1 MEMVSMGV
9 TPSAFSI
16 SERHVLASHH
26 EHLGQL
32 LTSKTVQAELI
43 YPSQGVIILPV
54 VLDDV
59 DVV

>member
-1 MEMVSMGV
+1 MEMVSIGV

-16 SERHVLASHH
+16 SERHVLVLHYQH
-26 EHLGQL
+26 FRQL